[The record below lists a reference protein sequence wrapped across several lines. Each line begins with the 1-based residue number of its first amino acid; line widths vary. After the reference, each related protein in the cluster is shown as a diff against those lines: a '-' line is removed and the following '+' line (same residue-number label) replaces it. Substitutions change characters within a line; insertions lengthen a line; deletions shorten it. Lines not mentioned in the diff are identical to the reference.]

1 MLTGL
6 SRIWA
11 EANTAFFFLSVFL
24 GGFFSVPIQLDEFTY
39 IYLSLCTHKKAY
51 FVTGLEQYDYAR
63 CTAVNSLCRVS
74 LIVSEL

>member
-11 EANTAFFFLSVFL
+11 EANTAFFYRFFLRFFFSRFQYSWTNLHIYIFLSVH
-24 GGFFSVPIQLDEFTY
+24 T
-39 IYLSLCTHKKAY
+39 KKAY

-63 CTAVNSLCRVS
+63 CTVVNSLCRVS
-74 LIVSEL
+74 LLVSEL

>member
-1 MLTGL
+1 M
-6 SRIWA
+6 
-11 EANTAFFFLSVFL
+11 
-24 GGFFSVPIQLDEFTY
+24 QLDEFTY

-74 LIVSEL
+74 LLVSEL